1 MPLHANFIAGPENIL
16 LRGLL
21 DWVSASGSTRQSL
34 GSVRSQ
40 AEPGNEA
47 PFGLI
52 VLYGPSGVGKS
63 HLLHGLVERQRR
75 LVADIRIAFGTGADF
90 ARAFARAVD
99 VDSVTEWRDKQR
111 CCDLFVLDDLQELAT
126 KPAAQQELVYTLDSL
141 SERESQS
148 LLGIR
153 QAPLDW
159 TWMSPALRSRIE
171 GGLIIPLVP
180 PSANTAE
187 FICREISIE
196 KALPTEPIR
205 SGMTYEQLRTAVVGR
220 APCPSDQYVTGKVP
234 VLRSLPKIAKLV
246 AKQFQV
252 KLSDLLG
259 PSRRQ
264 SVVRARGV
272 AIYLARVL
280 LRLSLEE
287 IGRYFG
293 RRDHTTV
300 LHSWRKTVKLI
311 DSNAT
316 VKHEI
321 DKLMQLL
328 NDNFEIQ
335 TRTP

>member
-1 MPLHANFIAGPENIL
+1 
-16 LRGLL
+16 
-21 DWVSASGSTRQSL
+21 
-34 GSVRSQ
+34 
-40 AEPGNEA
+40 
-47 PFGLI
+47 
-52 VLYGPSGVGKS
+52 
-63 HLLHGLVERQRR
+63 
-75 LVADIRIAFGTGADF
+75 
-90 ARAFARAVD
+90 
-99 VDSVTEWRDKQR
+99 
-111 CCDLFVLDDLQELAT
+111 
-126 KPAAQQELVYTLDSL
+126 
-141 SERESQS
+141 
-148 LLGIR
+148 
-153 QAPLDW
+153 
-159 TWMSPALRSRIE
+159 
-171 GGLIIPLVP
+171 
-180 PSANTAE
+180 
-187 FICREISIE
+187 
-196 KALPTEPIR
+196 
-205 SGMTYEQLRTAVVGR
+205 
-220 APCPSDQYVTGKVP
+220 VP